1 MITKS
6 VTVGSRTLE
15 FETGRIARQAHGSVL
30 LREGNTVI
38 LSTVTYDLGG
48 REGLGFFPLTV
59 DYKEY
64 HSAAGRIPGGFL
76 RREGRSSDREVLG
89 SRLCDRSIRPLFPKA
104 FQADTQVISTVL
116 SFDAAS
122 DTPVL
127 AMISAAAAVH
137 ISEIPFDGP
146 LAAIRV
152 GRLNGELV
160 AFPAPSAMTNSD
172 IDLTVSVSR
181 EGVVMIEGGASEVPD
196 KDMVEA
202 IEFAQ
207 VQLAPV
213 LDVMDELRKEAG
225 REKITL
231 PDAPEATAWVATLE
245 KNAKQ
250 EIISALAVPEKLER
264 KAALKQAKQKV
275 LEEMVAANPD
285 EESLP
290 GKGKEV
296 LSDMEARLM
305 REAIVHEKR
314 RVDGRGPEDIRP
326 IACEVGWLPTPH
338 GSALFTRG
346 ETQAMVSLTLGSTQ
360 DRMLLDQ
367 LEGVS
372 YDKFMLHYNFPA
384 YSVGEVRPLRGPGR
398 REVGHGALA
407 RRALLPVLP
416 SDSDFPYTVR
426 IVSEISESNGSSSMA
441 TVCGGALA
449 LMDGGV
455 PISSPV
461 AGIAMGL
468 IKEGDDLVV
477 LSDILGDED
486 HLGDMDFKVAGTE
499 NGVTAIQMDNKIGS
513 LPAEVMGQAF
523 DQARRGRLHILGEMA
538 KAIQAPREEV
548 KSNAPMVASFTIAAG
563 RVRDLIGPGGKIIQ
577 GIQKETE
584 TRVEVDDAGQVRIYA
599 PNREA
604 RDAAYAMIQDAA
616 GSLEVGDIYDAVVT
630 GVKEFGAFV
639 RARSYEGLVH
649 ISEWDSAH
657 VENMEAVAKIGDKV
671 RVKVM
676 GTDRQGRLTLSRK
689 EAL

>member
-207 VQLAPV
+207 AQLAPV

-231 PDAPEATAWVATLE
+231 PDPPEAPAWVATLE

-296 LSDMEARLM
+296 LSDLEARLM

-513 LPAEVMGQAF
+513 LPAEGWGKHLTKPAGDVCTFSGRWPRPF
-523 DQARRGRLHILGEMA
+523 RHLAR
-538 KAIQAPREEV
+538 K
-548 KSNAPMVASFTIAAG
+548 
-563 RVRDLIGPGGKIIQ
+563 
-577 GIQKETE
+577 
-584 TRVEVDDAGQVRIYA
+584 
-599 PNREA
+599 
-604 RDAAYAMIQDAA
+604 
-616 GSLEVGDIYDAVVT
+616 
-630 GVKEFGAFV
+630 
-639 RARSYEGLVH
+639 
-649 ISEWDSAH
+649 
-657 VENMEAVAKIGDKV
+657 
-671 RVKVM
+671 
-676 GTDRQGRLTLSRK
+676 
-689 EAL
+689 